1 MTREEELLYLGD
13 LLMQAALWR
22 VQPDEGR
29 TPLELEVLSRLERL
43 KAEAASELLNKT
55 DYQALEAVKLNEHLS
70 KKKYEDNS
78 VRVMVDGKKVR
89 MKRELCVQ
97 VPCKTSPT
105 GYKWVLKDSVQDSK
119 SEADKLSNVDKLS
132 DELWEDH
139 ERGEDEGIEAIQ

>member
-1 MTREEELLYLGD
+1 MTREEELIYLGD

-22 VQPDEGR
+22 TQPDEGR
-29 TPLELEVLSRLERL
+29 TPLELEVSSRLERL
-43 KAEAASELLNKT
+43 KAEAAAELLDKT
-55 DYQALEAVKLNEHLS
+55 DYQALEAARLNEHLA

-105 GYKWVLKDSVQDSK
+105 GYKWVLKDSK
-119 SEADKLSNVDKLS
+119 PEVDKLS
-132 DELWEDH
+132 DELWANH
-139 ERGEDEGIEAIQ
+139 ERGEDEGTETVQ

>member
-1 MTREEELLYLGD
+1 MTREEELIYLGD

-55 DYQALEAVKLNEHLS
+55 DYKALEAAKLNEHLS
-70 KKKYEDNS
+70 KKKYEENS

-97 VPCKTSPT
+97 VPCKNSPT
-105 GYKWVLKDSVQDSK
+105 GYKWMPKDSQP
-119 SEADKLSNVDKLS
+119 EVDKLS
-132 DELWEDH
+132 DELWANH
-139 ERGEDEGIEAIQ
+139 ERGEDEGTEAIQ

>member
-1 MTREEELLYLGD
+1 MTREEELIYLGD

-29 TPLELEVLSRLERL
+29 TPLELEVSSRLERL
-43 KAEAASELLNKT
+43 KAEAASELLDKT
-55 DYQALEAVKLNEHLS
+55 DYQALEAAKLNERLA

-105 GYKWVLKDSVQDSK
+105 GYKWMPKDSVQDN
-119 SEADKLSNVDKLS
+119 EPEVDKLS
-132 DELWEDH
+132 DELWAEH
-139 ERGEDEGIEAIQ
+139 EQGAK

>member
-55 DYQALEAVKLNEHLS
+55 DYQALEAAKLNEHLS
-70 KKKYEDNS
+70 KKKYEDNT

-105 GYKWVLKDSVQDSK
+105 GYKWVLKDSK
-119 SEADKLSNVDKLS
+119 PEVDKLS
-132 DELWEDH
+132 DELWANH
-139 ERGEDEGIEAIQ
+139 ERGEDEGTEAIQ

>member
-22 VQPDEGR
+22 VQPDEGK

-43 KAEAASELLNKT
+43 KAEAASELLNKS
-55 DYQALEAVKLNEHLS
+55 DYQALEATKLNEHLS

-78 VRVMVDGKKVR
+78 VRVMIDGKKVR

-105 GYKWVLKDSVQDSK
+105 GYKWVLKDSK
-119 SEADKLSNVDKLS
+119 PEVDKLS
-132 DELWEDH
+132 DELWANH
-139 ERGEDEGIEAIQ
+139 ERGEDEGTEAIQ

>member
-29 TPLELEVLSRLERL
+29 TPLELEVSSRLERL
-43 KAEAASELLNKT
+43 KAEAAAELLNKT
-55 DYQALEAVKLNEHLS
+55 DYQALEAAKLNEHLS

-78 VRVMVDGKKVR
+78 VRVTVDGKKVR

-105 GYKWVLKDSVQDSK
+105 GYKWMLKDSSVQDSQP
-119 SEADKLSNVDKLS
+119 EVDKLS
-132 DELWEDH
+132 DELWAEH
-139 ERGEDEGIEAIQ
+139 EQEAK

>member
-1 MTREEELLYLGD
+1 MTREEELIYLSD

-22 VQPDEGR
+22 TQPDEGR
-29 TPLELEVLSRLERL
+29 TPLELEVSSRLERL
-43 KAEAASELLNKT
+43 KAEAASELLDKT
-55 DYQALEAVKLNEHLS
+55 DYQALEAARLNEHLA

-105 GYKWVLKDSVQDSK
+105 GYKWVPKDSVQDNNP
-119 SEADKLSNVDKLS
+119 EVDKLS
-132 DELWEDH
+132 DELWANH
-139 ERGEDEGIEAIQ
+139 ERGEDEGTEAIQ